1 MWVRTLVGIVIVI
14 VVGAVG
20 LFLYWTTGDGDSQYD
35 VIAAKWTASGK
46 FIDYAKDLGVDGVE
60 DIMYYVDKED
70 KVVEILYG
78 YVTLK
83 YTFSQMKTQDVQYA
97 LEYIGI
103 TYDIKKSGDDFRLYW
118 CGEEMGECY
127 KSPSVG

>member
-1 MWVRTLVGIVIVI
+1 MWVKTLVGIVIVV
-14 VVGAVG
+14 VVGVVG
-20 LFLYWTTGDGDSQYD
+20 LFLYWMTGDGDSQYD

-46 FIDYAKDLGVDGVE
+46 FIDYAKDLGVDGIE